1 MLRVGS
7 SGKIRACG
15 KGPDNTVRNNCQT
28 QKGASSLFPNFPN
41 FCRHHYRHQH
51 VMVNQQLPGS
61 LFELPPKLSMSF
73 WPEAA
78 FHFALKGRGRWQR
91 EGRWVAG
98 WPLKC
103 SRHHFPL
110 QIRQVRLPLHFHS
123 CLRQFQEMNRRR
135 QFCPSCSRR
144 NFCSRAAA
152 DKTWVQLQRPLCKQR
167 PPDATETVSRSL
179 FLSLDKVE
187 RGKRTKLNKIPKL
200 RHHSLARKVVTKAE
214 CRARSKERKK

>member
-28 QKGASSLFPNFPN
+28 QKGVSLLTSNFPN
-41 FCRHHYRHQH
+41 FCHHHYRHQH
-51 VMVNQQLPGS
+51 VMVNHQLPGS
-61 LFELPPKLSMSF
+61 LFELPPKLSMLF

-78 FHFALKGRGRWQR
+78 FHFALKGRGRWQW
-91 EGRWVAG
+91 EGEVAG
-98 WPLKC
+98 WPQKC

-135 QFCPSCSRR
+135 QFCPCCSRR
-144 NFCSRAAA
+144 TFCSRQIRLGCSCSARCA
-152 DKTWVQLQRPLCKQR
+152 KRELQMQR
-167 PPDATETVSRSL
+167 RL
-179 FLSLDKVE
+179 FLAAFSSVW
-187 RGKRTKLNKIPKL
+187 I
-200 RHHSLARKVVTKAE
+200 S
-214 CRARSKERKK
+214 